1 MMSSTTVNRQEI
13 YDAVLAA
20 IEQER
25 DTIMHVA
32 DSIHARPELAM
43 HEHFAC
49 DLLASTIERYDFAVE
64 RQAGGVET
72 AFKAKIGGSK
82 SGPAIAFLA
91 EYDALPGI
99 GHGCGHNLIASSNLA
114 AAIGV
119 SAVLDRLHGSVM
131 LIGTP
136 AEEAIGGKVMM
147 INGGAFDDVDIAL
160 SSHHAGDAT
169 EIATE
174 APQGTCLAITPIRFE
189 YRGRTAHAAADPH
202 NGINALNAVIH
213 LFTGLDALRQ
223 HVTSD
228 VRIHGIITDGG
239 KAPNIVPDFAAADFY
254 FRAATKEALSA
265 LIERGLAVAEAAAT
279 MTGATLTVEQG
290 LTYDDVRPNYALGR
304 LVQSKLDAVG
314 LNEDPG
320 ANGRRSE
327 HGPGPY
333 STDLGN
339 VSRKVPTA
347 ALQFAISET
356 PIRGHST
363 EVTDASISDLGRE
376 NALRT
381 GKALA
386 LAAVDLLLD
395 EELLREIQDEFAQA

>member
-1 MMSSTTVNRQEI
+1 MPSSPPADRQEI

-20 IEQER
+20 IDQER

-32 DSIHARPELAM
+32 DAIHARPELAM
-43 HEHFAC
+43 EERFAC
-49 DLLASTIERYDFAVE
+49 DLLATTIERYDFAVE
-64 RQAGGVET
+64 RQAGGVQT
-72 AFKAKIGGSK
+72 AFKAVIGGK
-82 SGPAIAFLA
+82 KNGPAVAFLA

-99 GHGCGHNLIASSNLA
+99 GHACGHNLIASSNLA

-119 SAVLDRLHGSVM
+119 SAVLDRIPGKVM

-136 AEEAIGGKVMM
+136 AEEAIGGKVLM
-147 INGGAFDDVDIAL
+147 IDGGAFDDVDFAL
-160 SSHHAGDAT
+160 SSHHSGDAT
-169 EIATE
+169 EIATI
-174 APQGTCLAITPIRFE
+174 APQGTCLAITPLRFE

-202 NGINALNAVIH
+202 EGINALNAVIH
-213 LFTGLDALRQ
+213 LFVGLDALRQ

-239 KAPNIVPDFAAADFY
+239 KAPNIVPDFAAANFY
-254 FRAATKEALSA
+254 FRAATREALDA
-265 LIERGLAVAEAAAT
+265 VIARGLTVAEGAAA
-279 MTGATLTVEQG
+279 MTGTTLTVERG
-290 LTYDDVRPNYALGR
+290 NSYDDVRPNYTLGR
-304 LVQSKLDAVG
+304 VVQSKLETVG
-314 LNEDPG
+314 LPEQPG
-320 ANGRRSE
+320 ANGSRTQL
-327 HGPGPY
+327 GPGPY

-363 EVTDASISDLGRE
+363 EVTNASISDLGRE

-386 LAAVDLLLD
+386 LAAVDVLLD
-395 EELLREIQDEFAQA
+395 AELYRRVQSEFAEN